1 VPEAVSSA
9 GARGLMQLMPSAA
22 VKFGGAGATASL
34 NDASFNMALGQR
46 YLAYLLDQY
55 GGNLVNVPAAY
66 NAGTG
71 RVTGWQNARVGKED
85 DALTFI
91 ESIRILETRIYVKR
105 VLMYHWMYNRRMGN
119 ASPSLDQT
127 AAGGWPIYH
136 PPAQPPMPVAP
147 RPPAPTTPPPGTTV
161 VSDARY

>member
-1 VPEAVSSA
+1 P
-9 GARGLMQLMPSAA
+9 
-22 VKFGGAGATASL
+22 GATASL

-46 YLAYLLDQY
+46 YLAFLLDQY

-66 NAGTG
+66 NAGTA
-71 RVTGWQNARVGKED
+71 RVTGWQNARLGKED

-136 PPAQPPMPVAP
+136 PPVQPSAPVPTP
-147 RPPAPTTPPPGTTV
+147 RPPVNTQPPPATTV